1 MKKVAFA
8 AEGFLAIAGH
18 ALLNACRELLIAAT
32 EADQP
37 KKRGSRESDLTGEY
51 NYRTG
56 RLDDGTDPYGWY
68 ERD

>member
-8 AEGFLAIAGH
+8 AGGFLAIAGH

-51 NYRTG
+51 NYQTG
-56 RLDDGTDPYGWY
+56 RLDGGTDTYGWY